1 MKYDGKGA
9 SECAIGIARCCLKKG
24 TAWHFG
30 YKAHIGV
37 DKDSGLIH
45 HVEVTSA
52 NVHDVEM
59 TSKLLTGE
67 ENELYGDSGYI
78 GAEKRQDAIVR
89 KQAGQEDQVQAESQ
103 ANADQE
109 TVCKRAM
116 ESKEGGTSKVVCT
129 S

>member
-9 SECAIGIARCCLKKG
+9 SECAIGIARWCLKKG

-45 HVEVTSA
+45 HGEVTSA

-59 TSKLLTGE
+59 TPKLMTGDE
-67 ENELYGDSGYI
+67 SELYGDSGYI

-103 ANADQE
+103 AITNQE
-109 TVCKRAM
+109 AVQKRAM